1 MLAMYRIIYFN
12 GKIRIAHAQYRS
24 SSNIITIHN
33 NGGFL
38 VKSGLNI
45 TFCFS
50 NLKKTHLVRKLV
62 FKRIACQSP
71 WDALTVDDDMIQLE
85 KLLYPRRSRMMSPP
99 SLQIYLQSRVTLTF
113 KLLTTK
119 LTVSCPCHID
129 HLCQLTSKSVHLF
142 SKCVDK
148 LGETNERMDE
158 RTDNVR
164 T

>member
-1 MLAMYRIIYFN
+1 MHGQHAATHHLHLDKLLSLPSHCSGQAHWAAIGVDLRQYCSKWLMAS
-12 GKIRIAHAQYRS
+12 IRYWNVIS
-24 SSNIITIHN
+24 ILCLSC
-33 NGGFL
+33 
-38 VKSGLNI
+38 
-45 TFCFS
+45 CFS
-50 NLKKTHLVRKLV
+50 HNYIR
-62 FKRIACQSP
+62 
-71 WDALTVDDDMIQLE
+71 LTRGSE

-142 SKCVDK
+142 SKYRTYVDMF
-148 LGETNERMDE
+148 GQRNERMDE